1 MRLIRLDMSEYATPW
16 AADRL
21 LLRADGEPSEFIQ
34 RIRRQPFSVVLFD
47 EIEKAHPDIF
57 DVLMNVFDEGRLT
70 DRFGR
75 ATIFRSAVIVLTSN
89 LGASSSSQLGFGER
103 SNPGRYEA
111 AAREFFRPE
120 FFNRLDAVVR
130 FDALPATAIEA
141 ITEKELRE
149 IASREGLKKL
159 NLRLSWSR
167 EVVAHLTRTGF
178 DSRYGARPLQ
188 RAIESQVVT
197 PLARRL
203 LAASVPP
210 GADIALSLNS
220 SGEIVMSSLGEVANG
235 RRY

>member
-1 MRLIRLDMSEYATPW
+1 M
-16 AADRL
+16 
-21 LLRADGEPSEFIQ
+21 
-34 RIRRQPFSVVLFD
+34 
-47 EIEKAHPDIF
+47 
-57 DVLMNVFDEGRLT
+57 T

-75 ATIFRSAVIVLTSN
+75 TTIFRSSVIVLTSN

-103 SNPGRYEA
+103 NDSGRYEA

-130 FDALPATAIEA
+130 FQALPALAIEA

-167 EVVAHLTRTGF
+167 EIVAHLARTGF

-203 LAASVPP
+203 LDERVAAESTV
-210 GADIALSLNS
+210 ALGLNS
-220 SGEIVMSSLGEVANG
+220 SGEIVLS
-235 RRY
+235 